1 MKKILCLSIATIL
14 CCNVAISQKV
24 NIQRGEEFKTKETP
38 LFAYYIGADETGI
51 YIKGYKESHVIRK
64 IDPNTFKDI
73 YTTTFELEPKTGRYM
88 NAEEIHSTQLIG
100 DKIWIF
106 TTRYDV
112 KESIKYFLLR
122 EFDSKTGKSLGDK
135 KVIASLASDPFG
147 TNGRNFFISF
157 SPDKSK
163 MAVVSEFKW
172 PKKTSEV
179 SVSIYET
186 ATNKKLGTKPLIDG
200 YKNSTISSFNYRVDN
215 NGNFYYLFYYMID
228 FEEEIGG
235 LALTTI
241 KSEATQSIITPLPFD
256 KLEIKNGTFEF
267 VNDNLIFS
275 GAFVDVVTRKE
286 RKEGKEAKA
295 GFYTFFIDRKTG
307 EIKNKGFD
315 YFTAE
320 VNTKLT
326 YSDFKV
332 EESPAKKHYGFEKII
347 TIKDDIYLIESHSYI
362 LSGDN
367 GYFDTEREYIITKFN
382 KDCKMQWMK
391 VIPKFTANMN
401 DFNYIVKNNSIYM
414 VYLDHPNNIKDIDI
428 NNYKPKKVEKV
439 KNIDESTV
447 VCASVD
453 ENGNLSRNQL
463 FLNNELFYEPGTENI
478 ILKNNTELLIRLSRG
493 KKERFDKISIN

>member
-1 MKKILCLSIATIL
+1 MKNLALTLIILFS
-14 CCNVAISQKV
+14 NVLFSQKV
-24 NIQRGEEFKTKETP
+24 NIKKGEEFKSKEP
-38 LFAYYIGADETGI
+38 LVFDYYIGGDDSGI
-51 YIKGYKESHVIRK
+51 YIKGSKDNSQIIRK
-64 IDPNTFKDI
+64 VDPKTLKDVF
-73 YTTTFELEPKTGRYM
+73 TTSFELEPKTGRYM
-88 NAEEIHSTQLIG
+88 NAEEIHSTFLINN
-100 DKIWIF
+100 KVWIF
-106 TTRYDV
+106 STRYDV

-122 EFDSKTGKSLGDK
+122 EFDAKTGKSLGDK
-135 KVIASLASDPFG
+135 KIIASLESDPFG

-200 YKNSTISSFNYRVDN
+200 YKGSTISSFNYRLDN

-235 LALTTI
+235 FALTSI
-241 KSEATQSIITPLPFD
+241 KSDATQSIITPLPFD

-275 GAFVDVVTRKE
+275 GAFVDIVTRKE

-295 GFYTFFIDRKTG
+295 GFYTFLIDRKTG
-307 EIKNKGFD
+307 EIKTKGFD
-315 YFTAE
+315 YFTEE
-320 VNTKLT
+320 VNNKMT
-326 YSDFKV
+326 YSDYKV
-332 EESPAKKHYGFEKII
+332 EEGPAKKRYGFEKII
-347 TIKDDIYLIESHSYI
+347 TINEDIYLIESHAYI

-401 DFNYIVKNNSIYM
+401 DFNYIVKNNTIYM
-414 VYLDHPNNIKDIDI
+414 VYLDHPNNLKDIDI

-439 KNIDESTV
+439 RNIDEATV
-447 VCASVD
+447 VCTSVD
-453 ENGNLSRNQL
+453 DKGNLKRTEL
-463 FLNNELFYEPGTENI
+463 FLNNELFFRPNTDNI
-478 ILKNNTELLIRLSRG
+478 LLNNNSELLIRLSRG
-493 KKERFDKISIN
+493 KKERFDKITID